1 MSGGDCRRQAGPASP
16 DCFGALRSFSQRQG
30 ADGRRCAARAAVVAR
45 RRAADVAIW
54 GGVAA
59 CGGWED
65 AAAHGSL
72 PFAQDKLS
80 AHQDGSTGSPGA
92 EGIADDRP
100 PLPPQIASSFLSS
113 SPRNDG
119 ARAGGVA
126 PRGRLS
132 LRGGGQPT
140 WQSGVGWVRA
150 GSGRTRRLMVRAA
163 QDKPRRTM
171 MVRRAHHE
179 REGLRYDRPAPP
191 PQIASSFLRLS
202 SQRQGEG
209 GLARSRQVRE

>member
-113 SPRNDG
+113 LLATTGRG
-119 ARAGGVA
+119 RAALRRAGGCRCEEA
-126 PRGRLS
+126 GSRRGNLGWGGCVRGVGGRGGSGLPS
-132 LRGGGQPT
+132 LR
-140 WQSGVGWVRA
+140 SG
-150 GSGRTRRLMVRAA
+150 
-163 QDKPRRTM
+163 
-171 MVRRAHHE
+171 
-179 REGLRYDRPAPP
+179 
-191 PQIASSFLRLS
+191 
-202 SQRQGEG
+202 
-209 GLARSRQVRE
+209 